1 MGGGK
6 YLNQSKCNSKHV
18 QMMKIQVYLYHVFFL
33 SECSKWSLININYNF
48 KRVSITKSA
57 YYYFLTFEN
66 INLLDNLAYIISR
79 TLRFSFYLLI
89 AGNVTKLDEI
99 PIHTSRSVL
108 SYSFPVLI
116 VPFINF

>member
-1 MGGGK
+1 
-6 YLNQSKCNSKHV
+6 
-18 QMMKIQVYLYHVFFL
+18 MMKIQVYLYHVFFFL

-79 TLRFSFYLLI
+79 TLRYSFHLLI
-89 AGNVTKLDEI
+89 AGNKTWWNTDTYISIRYKLFFSCFI
-99 PIHTSRSVL
+99 C
-108 SYSFPVLI
+108 PVH
-116 VPFINF
+116 